1 MTYFW
6 LFIVTYMQHH
16 HDDAKVYKEGAWN
29 FLDGGLETVDRKM
42 GWGVDWLHHRITDCH
57 LVHHLFFTQIPH
69 YNLRKATDH
78 IAPLLKQHGVYKLTD
93 HTTYPVISYVAD
105 FCRTYTKLGYTE
117 YELVAPTAA
126 ATASAPMSSTSS
138 NRSSSEEELSS
149 AASVGPSSTC
159 SSPITPLTASSS
171 SSPAATGLR
180 HR

>member
-117 YELVAPTAA
+117 YELIAPTA

-159 SSPITPLTASSS
+159 SSPITPLTASSA